1 MSLVYSSDRTSRK
14 LSIFTQW
21 KIRWFMKRREAIG
34 YQYTY
39 LEQADCKIYVTRLS
53 YHLLRIR
60 VFELSIEESNT
71 YYYPTWLSSIYYM
84 DTKKH
89 TCEMLINR
97 SVVDDWDLNLYKLER
112 KEEPV
117 NMTDSK
123 NE

>member
-21 KIRWFMKRREAIG
+21 KIRWFMKHREAIG

-39 LEQADCKIYVTRLS
+39 LEQTDCKIYVTRLS

-60 VFELSIEESNT
+60 VFELSIEESSS

-117 NMTDSK
+117 DMTDSK

>member
-1 MSLVYSSDRTSRK
+1 MSLAYSSDRTSRK

-21 KIRWFMKRREAIG
+21 KIRWFMKHREAIG

-39 LEQADCKIYVTRLS
+39 LEQADYKIYVTRLS

-117 NMTDSK
+117 DMTYSK